1 MKRKS
6 IVAKRKAN
14 KTKQSIKGLK
24 INKLYTEFRTKI
36 YKNIKKEN
44 FALAVSG
51 GSDSL
56 CLAYFSKLYTLE
68 FNNKIH
74 ILIVDHKLRKESA
87 GEALKVKK
95 ILKKKS
101 IDSNIL
107 TWKGKIPKSNIQ
119 LNARNIRYSLISDF
133 CIKNKI
139 KYLLTAHHIDD
150 QIENF
155 FIRLLRGS
163 GLTGLS
169 SMTEKNNYNGSL
181 MLIRPF
187 LNFKKKDLEYATLSF
202 FKTYIQDP
210 SNENDK
216 FLRVRIRKYRKNM
229 EKEGLD
235 TNKII
240 KTVNNLISAKKALNY
255 YKEKALHKHVTF
267 LSKNK
272 CLINKQIFIDE
283 AKEIIFKSFSD
294 ILSLI
299 SGTYY
304 PPRSKK
310 VLNLIDRVKKV
321 SFNKST
327 LGGCVI
333 EKKDNNIEISKEF
346 RVKKTGYQL
355 GK

>member
-1 MKRKS
+1 
-6 IVAKRKAN
+6 
-14 KTKQSIKGLK
+14 
-24 INKLYTEFRTKI
+24 
-36 YKNIKKEN
+36 
-44 FALAVSG
+44 
-51 GSDSL
+51 
-56 CLAYFSKLYTLE
+56 
-68 FNNKIH
+68 
-74 ILIVDHKLRKESA
+74 
-87 GEALKVKK
+87 
-95 ILKKKS
+95 
-101 IDSNIL
+101 
-107 TWKGKIPKSNIQ
+107 
-119 LNARNIRYSLISDF
+119 
-133 CIKNKI
+133 
-139 KYLLTAHHIDD
+139 
-150 QIENF
+150 
-155 FIRLLRGS
+155 
-163 GLTGLS
+163 
-169 SMTEKNNYNGSL
+169 
-181 MLIRPF
+181 
-187 LNFKKKDLEYATLSF
+187 
-202 FKTYIQDP
+202 
-210 SNENDK
+210 
-216 FLRVRIRKYRKNM
+216 M

-310 VLNLIDRVKKV
+310 VVNLIDRVKKV

-346 RVKKTGYQL
+346 RVKKIGYQL

>member
-1 MKRKS
+1 
-6 IVAKRKAN
+6 
-14 KTKQSIKGLK
+14 
-24 INKLYTEFRTKI
+24 
-36 YKNIKKEN
+36 
-44 FALAVSG
+44 
-51 GSDSL
+51 
-56 CLAYFSKLYTLE
+56 
-68 FNNKIH
+68 
-74 ILIVDHKLRKESA
+74 
-87 GEALKVKK
+87 
-95 ILKKKS
+95 
-101 IDSNIL
+101 
-107 TWKGKIPKSNIQ
+107 
-119 LNARNIRYSLISDF
+119 
-133 CIKNKI
+133 
-139 KYLLTAHHIDD
+139 
-150 QIENF
+150 
-155 FIRLLRGS
+155 
-163 GLTGLS
+163 
-169 SMTEKNNYNGSL
+169 
-181 MLIRPF
+181 
-187 LNFKKKDLEYATLSF
+187 
-202 FKTYIQDP
+202 
-210 SNENDK
+210 
-216 FLRVRIRKYRKNM
+216 M

-235 TNKII
+235 TDKII

-310 VLNLIDRVKKV
+310 VVNLIDRVKKV

-346 RVKKTGYQL
+346 RVKKIGYQL